1 MKNKILKFIKS
12 LFSEMSNINLNDV
25 FLIEYKFH

>member
-1 MKNKILKFIKS
+1 MKNKILKFIKN
-12 LFSEMSNINLNDV
+12 LFPEMSNINLNNV